1 MGTDAIRGELVTMRK
16 TYQSTTVNA
25 PIDEVWARLRNF
37 HDMSWAP
44 AVVEQC
50 EAVGDKAGDQI
61 GAGRVLNG
69 VFHETLRELDDSEHV
84 VKYSIDAGPPPVSP
98 DEVKDYIGVIRAR
111 PLTDTGGTFVEWSSS
126 WEAADGKAEEFC
138 HNIYVALLNELKKA
152 FA

>member
-1 MGTDAIRGELVTMRK
+1 MRK

-50 EAVGDKAGDQI
+50 EAVGDK
-61 GAGRVLNG
+61 
-69 VFHETLRELDDSEHV
+69 TLRELDDREHV

-111 PLTDTGGTFVEWSSS
+111 PVTDTGGTFVEWSSS
-126 WEAADGKAEEFC
+126 WKATDGKAEEFC